1 MPPPGGLRPAASW
14 LRDPGHFL
22 ALGGGSGL
30 VPFAPGTCGSLVG
43 LGLYLLLAG
52 LPIAVYAALVL
63 GLFLLGVWVCGR
75 AAAALGSADPGAI
88 VLDEVVGMMMT
99 VTFCSTGVF
108 GALVGFALFRC
119 FDILKPWPVCLAE
132 REVAGGLGIML
143 DDAVAA
149 IYAIACLEIIEYLS
163 LGYKIIP

>member
-1 MPPPGGLRPAASW
+1 MPQPRRVRPTASW

-30 VPFAPGTCGSLVG
+30 APFAPGTWGSLVG
-43 LGLYLLLAG
+43 LALYLLVAG
-52 LPIAVYAALVL
+52 LPLAVYAALLL
-63 GLFLLGVWVCGR
+63 GLFLLGVWLCGR
-75 AAAALGSADPGAI
+75 TARALGSADPGAI

-119 FDILKPWPVCLAE
+119 FDILKPWPVRLAD

-143 DDAVAA
+143 DDVVAA
-149 IYAIACLEIIEYLS
+149 VYASACLEIFEYLS
-163 LGYKIIP
+163 LSYRIIQ